1 MDLQPPSV
9 LAQLPRPLHASTGK
23 THIGDVFSLAESKK
37 RKRHEVVVAA
47 DGEAVN
53 IYNIQTPK
61 LVTSYAVPPQS
72 SFTCQPCSVRRKIPS
87 KSVVRRQ
94 TYIALKQQIKAFVEE
109 SGGNGSSAPVIS
121 SSSYSVSDSDSPVNF
136 VGIVPGPSTE
146 QEPEGSFDI
155 LAVHQDGRVRRLSPD
170 LKTQRWSMEHSE
182 VAKISSTHSVNACF
196 LVEFEDAKKSLLKRR
211 QDLTALALG
220 SLTDSG
226 VDEPSILLVVS
237 HPNGSDPVKLSDV
250 KVQMFSVP
258 SDATLLERS
267 IDESQKMRHLL
278 TISIPEVSGQE
289 TIERQGSQWYFHS
302 GSAGLN
308 LSFPHGHINFD
319 LSQYAPTLTSKFI
332 LENETF
338 SSIMRISPQSV
349 IGAGQSMIAVYDTQ
363 YQSIQRS
370 IAVSDVPASGSSSV
384 KAPTT
389 FVSYFARLGVALA
402 TKNNTLLAFDLSSS
416 SLAGGPLKRPRDGLL
431 IDAIGRGIGP
441 SYAQSDLSSKKLRT
455 EDAAVFGLTAK
466 QTVRWT
472 QLTNDLRECVKS
484 NNASAFDTAVQRF
497 FGAGESKT
505 LPGPGKFVNSELT
518 LFLLTLI
525 FSLKEENNTQTSKDT
540 LSAPTAS
547 RLSIAIWPE
556 RTCQWLINIGHL
568 SQANVEIAL
577 RRSIKPR
584 ILQPLPVGSFVQ
596 GLVDSD
602 PTLQRLNSVLS
613 GRVVLST
620 NELAYAL
627 RLFLDKARSSAIIL
641 EEARAKLLTSGETQP
656 DHDEEMSD
664 SPADPSTNSDS
675 NALVTTTTT
684 TTPTEPAT
692 LHNIYK
698 GLNTTLHILHTHP
711 PATLTTALRSAL
723 TRSELISMVHHLRL
737 CLATSGHTTRFTEN
751 PPTPI
756 SPDQTNPALPL
767 DTITTC
773 LNAAIDAI
781 GPSGWIAAAASP
793 GEPLAENSQELIAD
807 IKSEISA
814 ALAGVEEATY
824 LTGILREYLRYTNSV
839 KATTAAVTTTAVAE
853 TAVIP
858 ATEQPVTP
866 ANVRYEKLNGA
877 DLVIFGAGDGEEG
890 GAGGEAAGGK
900 LLPLSLKAAAHDVS
914 KTKVKKE
921 TGEVKARSS
930 REIGYLR
937 RKAVGKYSFER
948 LFV

>member
-87 KSVVRRQ
+87 KAVVRRQ

-121 SSSYSVSDSDSPVNF
+121 SSAYSVSDSESPVNF
-136 VGIVPGPSTE
+136 VGIVPSPSTE
-146 QEPEGSFDI
+146 DEPEGSFDI

-170 LKTQRWSMEHSE
+170 LKTQRWSMKHSE
-182 VAKISSTHSVNACF
+182 VAKISSTHNVNACF

-258 SDATLLERS
+258 SSVTHQERS

-278 TISIPEVSGQE
+278 TINIPEVSGQD

-308 LSFPHGHINFD
+308 LSYPHGHLNFD

-349 IGAGQSMIAVYDTQ
+349 IGAGRSMIAVYDTQ
-363 YQSIQRS
+363 YKSIQRS
-370 IAVSDVPASGSSSV
+370 IAVTDVPASGSSSA

-416 SLAGGPLKRPRDGLL
+416 NLAAGPLKRPRDGLL
-431 IDAIGRGIGP
+431 IDAIGRGIE
-441 SYAQSDLSSKKLRT
+441 SSATQLDASSSKKPRT
-455 EDAAVFGLTAK
+455 EDAAALGLSAK
-466 QTVRWT
+466 QTARWT
-472 QLTNDLRECVKS
+472 QLTADLRECVQNS
-484 NNASAFDTAVQRF
+484 NTHEFDNAVQRF
-497 FGAGESKT
+497 FGVGESKT
-505 LPGPGKFVNSELT
+505 LPGPEKFVNSELT

-525 FSLKEENNTQTSKDT
+525 FSLKEDTQTNDS
-540 LSAPTAS
+540 LSAPSAS

-568 SQANVEIAL
+568 CQANVEIAL
-577 RRSIKPR
+577 RRSAKPR
-584 ILQPLPVGSFVQ
+584 ILPQLPVGSFVQ

-602 PTLQRLNSVLS
+602 PTLERLNSILT
-613 GRVVLST
+613 GRALLST
-620 NELAYAL
+620 DELAYAL
-627 RLFLDKARSSAIIL
+627 RLFLAKARSSAIIL
-641 EEARAKLLTSGETQP
+641 EEERAKLLLPSPETTTST
-656 DHDEEMSD
+656 
-664 SPADPSTNSDS
+664 STS
-675 NALVTTTTT
+675 NTTTTT
-684 TTPTEPAT
+684 TNPTQALQTQPTDPTSDEPAS

-698 GLNTTLHILHTHP
+698 GLNTTLERLHAHPQAALTH
-711 PATLTTALRSAL
+711 ALRITLTRA
-723 TRSELISMVHHLRL
+723 ELISMVQHLRL

-756 SPDQTNPALPL
+756 SADQTNPALSL
-767 DTITTC
+767 ETITGT
-773 LNAAIDAI
+773 LNVAIDAI
-781 GPSGWIAAAASP
+781 GPSGWISAGGAFDDTAR
-793 GEPLAENSQELIAD
+793 EQELIAD

-814 ALAGVEEATY
+814 ALAGVEEASY
-824 LTGILREYLRYTNSV
+824 LTGILREYLRYATSV
-839 KATTAAVTTTAVAE
+839 KATTTTTTAAAAPGAE
-853 TAVIP
+853 ATAL
-858 ATEQPVTP
+858 AEQPAVT
-866 ANVRYEKLNGA
+866 AAASAHIRHEKLNGA
-877 DLVIFGAGDGEEG
+877 DLVVFDPADGDDGD
-890 GAGGEAAGGK
+890 ASGK
-900 LLPLSLKAAAHDVS
+900 LLPLSLKAAAEVS
-914 KTKVKKE
+914 KTKVRKE
-921 TGEVKARSS
+921 TGEVRARSS

>member
-87 KSVVRRQ
+87 KAVVRRQ

-121 SSSYSVSDSDSPVNF
+121 SSSYSISDSESPVNF

-146 QEPEGSFDI
+146 EEQESSFDI
-155 LAVHQDGRVRRLSPD
+155 LAAHQDGRIRRLSPD
-170 LKTQRWSMEHSE
+170 LKNQRWSLKHSE
-182 VAKISSTHSVNACF
+182 VTKISSTHSVNACF

-237 HPNGSDPVKLSDV
+237 HPNGSDPLKLSDV

-258 SDATLLERS
+258 STVASVERS

-289 TIERQGSQWYFHS
+289 TVDRHGSQWSFHS
-302 GSAGLN
+302 GSAGLS

-332 LENETF
+332 LGETF

-349 IGAGQSMIAVYDTQ
+349 IGASHSMIAVYDTQ
-363 YQSIQRS
+363 YKSIQRS
-370 IAVSDVPASGSSSV
+370 IAVSDVPTSGSSSTQ
-384 KAPTT
+384 APTT
-389 FVSYFARLGVALA
+389 FVTYFARLGVALA
-402 TKNNTLLAFDLSSS
+402 TKNSTLLAFDLSSS
-416 SLAGGPLKRPRDGLL
+416 NPAAAPAKRPRDGLL
-431 IDAIGRGIGP
+431 IDAIGRGIG
-441 SYAQSDLSSKKLRT
+441 SSWDSSSKKQRT
-455 EDAAVFGLTAK
+455 EDPAVLGLSAKKAAK
-466 QTVRWT
+466 WT
-472 QLTNDLRECVKS
+472 QLTSDLRECVKN
-484 NNASAFDTAVQRF
+484 NNASDFDSAVQRF
-497 FGAGESKT
+497 FGVGESKT
-505 LPGPGKFVNSELT
+505 LPGPEKFVNPEMT

-525 FSLKEENNTQTSKDT
+525 FT
-540 LSAPTAS
+540 LSEDGQSSNDKLSTPSSS

-556 RTCQWLINIGHL
+556 QTCQWLINIGHL
-568 SQANVEIAL
+568 SQANVEVAL

-584 ILQPLPVGSFVQ
+584 ILQQLPVGSFVQ
-596 GLVDSD
+596 GLADSE

-613 GRVVLST
+613 GRRVLLST
-620 NELAYAL
+620 DELTYAL

-641 EEARAKLLTSGETQP
+641 EEERAKLLSQ
-656 DHDEEMSD
+656 DQEMSD
-664 SPADPSTNSDS
+664 S
-675 NALVTTTTT
+675 TTTTT
-684 TTPTEPAT
+684 TNTPNTSSAIAHIPSTDEPEPAT

-698 GLNTTLHILHTHP
+698 GLNMTLRKLHTHP
-711 PATLTTALRSAL
+711 AATLTPSLRSAL
-723 TRSELISMVHHLRL
+723 TRTELISMIHHLRL

-756 SPDQTNPALPL
+756 SADQTNPPLSL

-781 GPSGWIAAAASP
+781 GPSGWIAAGAGAGAAEGPESS
-793 GEPLAENSQELIAD
+793 SQDLIAD

-839 KATTAAVTTTAVAE
+839 KATATASTADSSSALLPASAAAAAATATAADE
-853 TAVIP
+853 H
-858 ATEQPVTP
+858 QPLSNT
-866 ANVRYEKLNGA
+866 NIRYEKLNGA
-877 DLVIFGAGDGEEG
+877 DLVVFGPVDDEEG
-890 GAGGEAAGGK
+890 TADASGK
-900 LLPLSLKAAAHDVS
+900 LLPLSLKAPVTDVS

-921 TGEVKARSS
+921 TGEVKNRSS

>member
-87 KSVVRRQ
+87 KAVVRRQ

-136 VGIVPGPSTE
+136 VGIVPGPLTQ

-170 LKTQRWSMEHSE
+170 LKTQRWSLKHSE

-220 SLTDSG
+220 SLTDNG

-258 SDATLLERS
+258 SDVTRLERS

-308 LSFPHGHINFD
+308 LTFPHGHINFD

-416 SLAGGPLKRPRDGLL
+416 NLAAGPLKRPRDGLL

-484 NNASAFDTAVQRF
+484 NNASDFDTAVQRF
-497 FGAGESKT
+497 FGAGDSKT

-525 FSLKEENNTQTSKDT
+525 FSLKEDNSQNSKDT

-620 NELAYAL
+620 DELAYAL

-656 DHDEEMSD
+656 DHDEEMAD
-664 SPADPSTNSDS
+664 SPTDPTTNS

-684 TTPTEPAT
+684 TTTEPAT

-698 GLNTTLHILHTHP
+698 GLNTTLHKLHTHP
-711 PATLTTALRSAL
+711 PAALTTALRSAL

-781 GPSGWIAAAASP
+781 GPSGWIAAAGAAAS
-793 GEPLAENSQELIAD
+793 GEPQADNSQDLIAD

-839 KATTAAVTTTAVAE
+839 KATASETSPAVSE
-853 TAVIP
+853 TAIVP

-877 DLVIFGAGDGEEG
+877 DLVVFGAGDGED
-890 GAGGEAAGGK
+890 GEAAGK
-900 LLPLSLKAAAHDVS
+900 LLPLSLKAAAQDVS

-921 TGEVKARSS
+921 TGEVRARSS